1 MADSEERTEQA
12 TPRRRQKA
20 REEGQVAKSRELV
33 SMAVVGGMLLI
44 FYFGG
49 SAFMRNISGLMAKL
63 LSLQYGREPF
73 TVMRIAAYEMFL
85 LLMPFFVIA
94 VLFAIASSV
103 AQGGFLIRPLKFDI
117 AKLNPVSGLQKM
129 LSGSGLAELPKSLFK
144 FVVGAVLFYYII
156 KKTVPEL
163 PFTMD
168 MGIREILNV
177 SNKLIFKAIMYAFL
191 TFLVIAIV
199 DYLIERW
206 RFERSIRMSKE
217 EIKSEHKESEGDPLI
232 KSRIKSIQKE
242 MARKRMMQEVP
253 KATVVITNPTHF
265 AVALLYKK
273 GEASAPKLVA
283 KGAGVVAAK
292 IRETA
297 IRHGVPI
304 VEDKP
309 LARALFKIKLD
320 SYIPEELYKAVAKIL
335 AYIYKLKGAA

>member
-33 SMAVVGGMLLI
+33 SMSVLGGILLV

-49 SAFMRNISGLMAKL
+49 SAFMRNISGMMAKL

-73 TVMRIAAYEMFL
+73 TVMRLASYEMFL

-94 VLFAIASSV
+94 VVFALASSV
-103 AQGGFLIRPLKFDI
+103 AQGGFLIRPLKFDL

-129 LSGSGLAELPKSLFK
+129 FSGSGLAELPKSIFK
-144 FVVGAVLFYYII
+144 FVVGVVLFYYII
-156 KKTVPEL
+156 KKTMPEL

-168 MGIREILNV
+168 MGIREMLAV
-177 SNKLIFKAIMYAFL
+177 SNKLVFKAVMYAFL
-191 TFLVIAIV
+191 TFLVIAII

-265 AVALLYKK
+265 AVALLYTK
-273 GEASAPKLVA
+273 GETSAPKIIA
-283 KGAGVVAAK
+283 KGAGLVAAK
-292 IRETA
+292 IKETA

-304 VEDKP
+304 MEDKP
-309 LARALFKIKLD
+309 LARALFKVKLD
-320 SYIPEELYKAVAKIL
+320 SYIPEELYKAVAKVL
-335 AYIYKLKGAA
+335 AYIYKMKGAA